1 MKTFFFIFVKNFEQ
15 MTNFQEI
22 ITSRRSIRKYSKKS
36 VNQEQIDKLLEA
48 AMFAP
53 SARNE
58 QPWHFIAVT
67 ERPMLDKIMQSH
79 PYAAMLK
86 DAPIAIVVL
95 ADISIEK
102 TEGYWVQDCSAATQ
116 NILLSAHALGL
127 GSVWLGVY
135 PREERILAIREL
147 FRLPEN
153 IQPLSI
159 IAIGYADEQKAQP
172 ERFNKKRIHYNI
184 WK

>member
-1 MKTFFFIFVKNFEQ
+1 

-22 ITSRRSIRKYSKKS
+22 ITTRRSIRKYLKQA
-36 VNQEQIDKLLEA
+36 VNQEQIDILLEA

-67 ERPMLDKIMQSH
+67 DREMLNKIMQSH

-86 DAPIAIVVL
+86 DASLAIVVL
-95 ADISIEK
+95 ADINIEK

-116 NILLSAHALGL
+116 NILLSAHAMGL

-135 PREERILAIREL
+135 PREERMLAVKTL
-147 FRLPEN
+147 FNLPEN

-159 IAIGYADEQKAQP
+159 IAIGYTNEQKAQP
-172 ERFNKKRIHYNI
+172 ERFNKERIHYNN
-184 WK
+184 W

>member
-1 MKTFFFIFVKNFEQ
+1 

-22 ITSRRSIRKYSKKS
+22 ITTRRSIRKYLKQA
-36 VNQEQIDKLLEA
+36 VNQEQIDILLEA

-67 ERPMLDKIMQSH
+67 DREMLNKIMHSH

-86 DAPIAIVVL
+86 DASLAIVVL
-95 ADISIEK
+95 ADINIEK

-116 NILLSAHALGL
+116 NILLSAHAMGL

-135 PREERILAIREL
+135 PREERMLAVKTL
-147 FRLPEN
+147 FNLPEN

-159 IAIGYADEQKAQP
+159 IAIGYTNEQKAQP
-172 ERFNKKRIHYNI
+172 ERFIKERIHYNN
-184 WK
+184 W

>member
-1 MKTFFFIFVKNFEQ
+1 

-22 ITSRRSIRKYSKKS
+22 ITTRRSIRKYLKQA
-36 VNQEQIDKLLEA
+36 VNQEQINKLLEA

-67 ERPMLDKIMQSH
+67 DRLMLDKIMQSH

-86 DAPIAIVVL
+86 DAPLAIVVL
-95 ADISIEK
+95 ADVNIEK

-116 NILLSAHALGL
+116 NILLSAHAMGL

-135 PREERILAIREL
+135 PREERILAIRKL
-147 FRLPEN
+147 FNLPEN
-153 IQPLSI
+153 IQPFSI
-159 IAIGYADEQKAQP
+159 IAVGYADEQKAQP
-172 ERFNKKRIHYNI
+172 ERFNKERIHYNN
-184 WK
+184 WE

>member
-1 MKTFFFIFVKNFEQ
+1 

-22 ITSRRSIRKYSKKS
+22 ITTRRSIRKYLKQA
-36 VNQEQIDKLLEA
+36 VNQEQIDILLEA

-67 ERPMLDKIMQSH
+67 DREMLNKIMQSH

-86 DAPIAIVVL
+86 DASLAIVVL
-95 ADISIEK
+95 ADINIEK

-116 NILLSAHALGL
+116 NILLSAHAMGL

-135 PREERILAIREL
+135 PREERMLAVKTL
-147 FRLPEN
+147 FNLPEN

-159 IAIGYADEQKAQP
+159 IAIGYTNEQKAQP
-172 ERFNKKRIHYNI
+172 ERFIKERIHYNN
-184 WK
+184 W